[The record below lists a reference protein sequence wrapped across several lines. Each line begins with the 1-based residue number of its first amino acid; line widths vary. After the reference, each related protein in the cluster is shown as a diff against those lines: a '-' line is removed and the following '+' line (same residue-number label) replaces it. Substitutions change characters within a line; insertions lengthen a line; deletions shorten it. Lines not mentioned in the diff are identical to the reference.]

1 MFNFTKIDS
10 KDYQESKIHKKKISK
25 YPIEHRVIEQK
36 VKVEVK

>member
-1 MFNFTKIDS
+1 MFS
-10 KDYQESKIHKKKISK
+10 KNQKYIKKKQKHSK

>member
-10 KDYQESKIHKKKISK
+10 KDYQESKIHKKISK